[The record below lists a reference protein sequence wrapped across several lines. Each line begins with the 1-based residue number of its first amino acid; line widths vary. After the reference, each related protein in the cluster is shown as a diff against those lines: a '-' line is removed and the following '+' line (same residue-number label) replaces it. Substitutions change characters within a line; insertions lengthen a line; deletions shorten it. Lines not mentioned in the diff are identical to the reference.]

1 MPLGLGVDFEHIY
14 HTPAYRSLNG
24 EPPISL
30 DLNRV
35 TKRILQLF
43 DQYDIRATF
52 FVVAELAEEHPELIR
67 TISIAGHEIAS
78 HTVSHPSLPS
88 LSTTEIRDEIRESKA
103 VLHRIAE
110 TSVEGFRAPTC
121 ELDDR
126 VYSALIEASYTYSS
140 SAMPSVPIP
149 GFYSDEFGFE
159 IPTKIV
165 TKGGQIVE
173 QPLSTSPLVPF
184 PISGAWTRLL
194 GRRYLLTS
202 VGRLLQDGAPVVT
215 YVHPW
220 EFTNMQDTP
229 LPFRNRF
236 RTGEWMFET
245 YESLLS
251 LEGTWMPVGDLVEE
265 GYAEAKYVVPED

>member
-14 HTPAYRSLNG
+14 HTPAYRSLDG
-24 EPPISL
+24 EPPLSL
-30 DLNRV
+30 DITRV
-35 TKRILQLF
+35 TTRILQLF
-43 DQYDIRATF
+43 DQYDLRATF

-67 TISIAGHEIAS
+67 TISTAGHEIAS

-88 LSTTEIRDEIRESKA
+88 LSTTEIRDEVRESKM
-103 VLHRIAE
+103 LLERIAD
-110 TSVEGFRAPTC
+110 TPVEGFRAPTC
-121 ELDDR
+121 QLDDR
-126 VYSALIEASYTYSS
+126 VYSALVDAGYTYSS
-140 SAMPSVPIP
+140 SVMPSIPIP

-165 TKGGQIVE
+165 TEGGQIVE
-173 QPLSTSPLVPF
+173 QPLSTSPLIPF
-184 PISGAWTRLL
+184 PVSGAWTRLL

-202 VGRLLQDGAPVVT
+202 VRRLLQDDAPVVT

-236 RTGEWMFET
+236 RTGEWVFET
-245 YESLLS
+245 YGSLLS
-251 LEGTWMPVGDLVEE
+251 LEGKRMPIGELVEE
-265 GYAEAKYVVPED
+265 GIAEAKYVVRED